1 MRKEITIAACFVM
14 AGVLCACLFGY
25 EYFST
30 YGFLN
35 TYHVRA
41 FTEARLDF
49 ATLFCN
55 IVWERGKLMFLIFVF
70 ACTPAKRIA
79 PLLLRCALFFT
90 AGIFAGVCMI
100 NMGIYGLVVFL
111 LSWFPHGILYLA
123 VIALIM
129 NREMYAGYGEQNRT
143 ARKLIFA
150 SSVVSLL
157 VLGCFA
163 EATAGTWI
171 LKSLFRNLLA

>member
-49 ATLFCN
+49 
-55 IVWERGKLMFLIFVF
+55 GKLMYLIFVI